1 MALICAKL
9 LLWLAVGHLTN
20 SNQRGHRIDSRVGR
34 INFFLGRPLVTEK
47 PVLGKKIFFNF
58 CKFRE
63 PVKWNPIMMGLWKVH
78 SPKST
83 LIFFTLNPP
92 DLHLTTDKIRIS
104 RFSTFLVEMETQKT
118 KIEPRTLTDF
128 QERLNSPVVLLSAS
142 LQGPVVMLPV
152 QPLCLRQSKLSTL
165 ELVQPHILFVK
176 SQGYPQD
183 VSSELSEQSLSTKS
197 HLFFKSIQ
205 GPFEHVKHV
214 GEVGV
219 GEGVGRPDVEKKKVS
234 QERFNKCRKHLTFV
248 GKTLT
253 SRKTFSVLPLRAF
266 EYTFSELLTGDYLK
280 FS

>member
-1 MALICAKL
+1 
-9 LLWLAVGHLTN
+9 
-20 SNQRGHRIDSRVGR
+20 
-34 INFFLGRPLVTEK
+34 
-47 PVLGKKIFFNF
+47 
-58 CKFRE
+58 
-63 PVKWNPIMMGLWKVH
+63 
-78 SPKST
+78 
-83 LIFFTLNPP
+83 
-92 DLHLTTDKIRIS
+92 
-104 RFSTFLVEMETQKT
+104 
-118 KIEPRTLTDF
+118 
-128 QERLNSPVVLLSAS
+128 
-142 LQGPVVMLPV
+142 MLPV